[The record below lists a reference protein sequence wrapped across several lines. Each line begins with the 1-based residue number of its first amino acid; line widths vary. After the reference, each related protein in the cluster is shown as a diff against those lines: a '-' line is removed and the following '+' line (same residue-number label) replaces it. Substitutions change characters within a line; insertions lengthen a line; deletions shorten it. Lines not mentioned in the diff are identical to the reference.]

1 MQNDHPNSRL
11 IRLQDLLVLA
21 GAWIFPALDRNPERT
36 KQERRQAQSRSL
48 LKVNCV
54 DTKKDCSITFQGDK

>member
-11 IRLQDLLVLA
+11 IRLRDLLVLA
-21 GAWIFPALDRNPERT
+21 GAWIFQTLDRKPEHI
-36 KQERRQAQSRSL
+36 KQERRQAQSRPL